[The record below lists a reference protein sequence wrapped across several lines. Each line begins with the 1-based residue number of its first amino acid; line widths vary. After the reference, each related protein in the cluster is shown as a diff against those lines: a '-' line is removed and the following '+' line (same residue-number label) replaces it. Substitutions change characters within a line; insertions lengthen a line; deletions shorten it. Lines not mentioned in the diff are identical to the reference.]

1 MDTVTNPNGF
11 IPILLRLK
19 AEKSSLINRNN
30 NIMINSRHVLQIDGL
45 GLIPDDATS

>member
-11 IPILLRLK
+11 IPTLLRLK

-45 GLIPDDATS
+45 GLIPDAATS